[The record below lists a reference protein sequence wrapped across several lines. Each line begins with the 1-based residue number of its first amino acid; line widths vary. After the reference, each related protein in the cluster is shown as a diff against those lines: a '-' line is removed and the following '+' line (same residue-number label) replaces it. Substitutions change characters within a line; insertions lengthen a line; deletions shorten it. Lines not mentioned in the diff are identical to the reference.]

1 MTTAINRTDLLYV
14 TALSSGVTLFSTSL
28 CGAASIGDVFRHVK
42 AQTDSAKGVV
52 SLRIRN
58 STQGWT
64 QHHNIVLKHQ
74 TSHSAVATA
83 SIRKDSYPSLF
94 D

>member
-1 MTTAINRTDLLYV
+1 MATAINKTDLLYV
-14 TALSSGVTLFSTSL
+14 TALSSGVTLLSTSL

-42 AQTDSAKGVV
+42 AQTDDAKGVV
-52 SLRIRN
+52 TLRIRN

-64 QHHNIVLKHQ
+64 QHHNIVLKHRPIGSAIIP
-74 TSHSAVATA
+74 TST
-83 SIRKDSYPSLF
+83 KQDSYPSLF